1 MSENVTLWFHLHN
14 ILEKAKYIEIVK
26 GSVIF
31 WGIEEGHGGG
41 INKWSTKGFEGCKTI
56 LCVTVIVSSWHYTF
70 VKSHRTVQYKEGTVM

>member
-14 ILEKAKYIEIVK
+14 ILEKTKYIEIVE

-41 INKWSTKGFEGCKTI
+41 INKWSTEGFEGCKTI
-56 LCVTVIVSSWHYTF
+56 LCVTVIVHDTIHLSKAIELYNT
-70 VKSHRTVQYKEGTVM
+70 KREP